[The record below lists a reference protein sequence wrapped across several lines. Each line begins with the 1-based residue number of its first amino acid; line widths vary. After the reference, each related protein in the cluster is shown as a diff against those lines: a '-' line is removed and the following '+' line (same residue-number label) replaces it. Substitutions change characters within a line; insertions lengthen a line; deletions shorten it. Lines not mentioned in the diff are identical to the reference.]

1 MDDDDGTATYSTRT
15 LRRNDDASPLERT
28 HGAFDP
34 DDTTSSKNRRMYVN
48 ASTIATTASA
58 ARQAKRRDAVS
69 LLGAM
74 ARQRQT
80 ERALA
85 ASTTNALAH
94 TNTAAHPSRCTAAQ
108 QLTVRSGAAPPQSV
122 AAIMAQAARVEG
134 FGGWRPDSLAE
145 QEDMPLERGY
155 PPRGHSA
162 VVSYLHPNQSF
173 FVACDHL
180 PHVRA
185 ALQVLHLAR
194 TGPVV
199 PGMPP
204 RSHPLWTLLL
214 PKLHETIYD
223 IRLQRKATS
232 AATPREPRRAPLSLV
247 QLSQEVVRRVLIR
260 QGWVAALAVAMSV
273 TSGRHL
279 APRPISNDAGRQSGS
294 PRRWPIWR
302 PPEACLGGPTAAESV
317 EVMSTLLRGMAHHQ
331 SASAGSLRTS
341 PLPQDDEG
349 GSQRSA
355 AMCVDPGTWDSSLA
369 CAATLLAAKADAART
384 PDKAN
389 AQFLAHIVHLAV
401 HRTPPSPL
409 DRLVALNRTRGA
421 SSTSAEMPAIY
432 APWDVVLRLW
442 TTTAAAEQQPLLRAA
457 RYRRPR
463 SAHEADYM
471 AATVE
476 GSYAA
481 QALLQVANGGG
492 SLERVQRT
500 VDALCDLNE
509 AHMKDPAVWAAYVK
523 ACSVVMVRSMVR
535 SAWCDGNAGSSAAGD
550 WAHAL
555 EVLGRNALQ
564 HDVRAT
570 PAMYEAAIAVA
581 LCPDV
586 AAGVPRTGPQVNDAP
601 PEVQLIVPSTASGWR
616 LALRYLKRAESEGIA
631 PSQVMLAL
639 GSTAAA
645 LARTHFAHE
654 ETADFSDQRAG
665 DDPLHAFNGSG
676 TQHNASQGTTQDR
689 PTSLLHDPLVAH
701 TLRLAELRRWRAQQD
716 GRLRPD
722 KPVAQERMPIAPPA
736 RELQLAAAVLA
747 SFANNRAP
755 LLKLANPLEMQ
766 ALQMNSVDATPP
778 TAADSASPDVE
789 EIFF

>member
-1 MDDDDGTATYSTRT
+1 
-15 LRRNDDASPLERT
+15 
-28 HGAFDP
+28 
-34 DDTTSSKNRRMYVN
+34 
-48 ASTIATTASA
+48 
-58 ARQAKRRDAVS
+58 
-69 LLGAM
+69 
-74 ARQRQT
+74 
-80 ERALA
+80 
-85 ASTTNALAH
+85 
-94 TNTAAHPSRCTAAQ
+94 
-108 QLTVRSGAAPPQSV
+108 
-122 AAIMAQAARVEG
+122 
-134 FGGWRPDSLAE
+134 
-145 QEDMPLERGY
+145 
-155 PPRGHSA
+155 
-162 VVSYLHPNQSF
+162 
-173 FVACDHL
+173 
-180 PHVRA
+180 
-185 ALQVLHLAR
+185 
-194 TGPVV
+194 
-199 PGMPP
+199 
-204 RSHPLWTLLL
+204 
-214 PKLHETIYD
+214 
-223 IRLQRKATS
+223 
-232 AATPREPRRAPLSLV
+232 
-247 QLSQEVVRRVLIR
+247 
-260 QGWVAALAVAMSV
+260 
-273 TSGRHL
+273 
-279 APRPISNDAGRQSGS
+279 
-294 PRRWPIWR
+294 
-302 PPEACLGGPTAAESV
+302 
-317 EVMSTLLRGMAHHQ
+317 
-331 SASAGSLRTS
+331 
-341 PLPQDDEG
+341 
-349 GSQRSA
+349 
-355 AMCVDPGTWDSSLA
+355 
-369 CAATLLAAKADAART
+369 
-384 PDKAN
+384 
-389 AQFLAHIVHLAV
+389 
-401 HRTPPSPL
+401 
-409 DRLVALNRTRGA
+409 
-421 SSTSAEMPAIY
+421 
-432 APWDVVLRLW
+432 
-442 TTTAAAEQQPLLRAA
+442 
-457 RYRRPR
+457 
-463 SAHEADYM
+463 
-471 AATVE
+471 
-476 GSYAA
+476 
-481 QALLQVANGGG
+481 
-492 SLERVQRT
+492 

-535 SAWCDGNAGSSAAGD
+535 SAWCDGHAGSSAAGD

-665 DDPLHAFNGSG
+665 DDPLHTFNGSG

-722 KPVAQERMPIAPPA
+722 KPGAQERMPIAPPA

-778 TAADSASPDVE
+778 TAADCASPDVE